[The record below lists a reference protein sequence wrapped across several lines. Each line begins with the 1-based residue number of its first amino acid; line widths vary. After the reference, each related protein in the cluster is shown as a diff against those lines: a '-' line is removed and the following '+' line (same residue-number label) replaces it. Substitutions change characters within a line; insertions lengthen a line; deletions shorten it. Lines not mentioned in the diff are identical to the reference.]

1 MKILE
6 AIKEKNLSYE
16 YIKYVPETPH
26 LPQVDLAFWS
36 FTWLAFPG
44 FLPRYDGPGPLVFW
58 FWLNNCASCPMTS
71 FLNDVIV
78 YGKNNL

>member
-36 FTWLAFPG
+36 LTWLAFPG
-44 FLPRYDGPGPLVFW
+44 LRPRYDGPGPLVF
-58 FWLNNCASCPMTS
+58 
-71 FLNDVIV
+71 
-78 YGKNNL
+78 